1 MEVSYEYKSSPVN
14 YIADVGLSKTAHM
27 HSQVEVIYVRKGR
40 SAAYADRNGYMLN
53 PGDIFIAFP
62 NQIHYYETAELGEY
76 MVIIFT
82 PKLIYEY
89 GSVISKSIP
98 ESNFISAK
106 DSESFSWIF
115 DKIYS
120 SEGDYRF
127 LEINGYIN
135 VLMGS
140 ILPMLKLKT
149 VSAANNSTIHSV
161 VDFCSHN
168 FKEDISLDDVAE
180 SLHLS
185 KYYISRLINKNLNQ
199 NFNEYINNL
208 RISEA
213 CNILKET
220 EMKIADISEDVGFG
234 TIRSFNRSFKQVM
247 GISPL
252 EYRSSIAALKSK
264 DKTR

>member
-1 MEVSYEYKSSPVN
+1 MEVNYEYKSSPIS
-14 YIADVGLSKTAHM
+14 YFADSILGRTAHM
-27 HSQVEVIYVRKGR
+27 HNQVEVIYVRKGR
-40 SAAYADRNGYMLN
+40 SAAYADRNAYMLN

-62 NQIHYYETAELGEY
+62 NQIHYYEIAELGEY
-76 MVIIFT
+76 MVIIFS
-82 PKLIYEY
+82 PEVIYEY
-89 GSVISKSIP
+89 GPEISKSIP
-98 ESNFISAK
+98 ESNFIAAK
-106 DSESFSWIF
+106 DSQPFSWIF

-120 SEGDYRF
+120 SGGDYQL

-140 ILPMLKLKT
+140 LLPMLSLKT
-149 VSAANNSTIHSV
+149 VSAENNSTIHSV
-161 VDFCSHN
+161 MDFCSHN
-168 FKEDISLDDVAE
+168 FKEDISLDDIAQ

-185 KYYISRLINKNLNQ
+185 KYYISRLINKKLNQ

-247 GISPL
+247 GLSPL
-252 EYRSSIAALKSK
+252 EYRSSIAALKSSE
-264 DKTR
+264 KTG